1 MFLQSSRD
9 KWICL
14 FIYLIISESLVATF
28 ELILSCLS
36 LGCCCSVVMALYRC
50 VIKIKTHFSSLY
62 FLVSLKSLFV
72 VCVYHKY

>member
-1 MFLQSSRD
+1 MFLWSSRN

-14 FIYLIISESLVATF
+14 FIYLITSESLVATF

-36 LGCCCSVVMALYRC
+36 LGCCSSVVMALFC
-50 VIKIKTHFSSLY
+50 SAMEIKPHFTSFY

-72 VCVYHKY
+72 VCVYHKC